1 MNALTSLRQLRYLM
15 ALAETKHFGRAA
27 EACFVTQSTLSA
39 GLKELESQ
47 LGVTLVERTKRRVM
61 VTPLGEEVVAR
72 AKGILSA
79 AGEIV
84 DLVRAAA
91 EPLSGPLSLG
101 VIPTVA
107 PFLLPKVLARVRKA
121 HPRLKLHLVEDLT
134 ARLLERLQAGEL
146 DLALIA
152 LPYRAPDLE
161 TLALG
166 DDPFLLATPA
176 GHPLAG
182 HAHVDA
188 EELQRA
194 PLLLLEEGHCL
205 RDHALSACH
214 IAEAAPAGER
224 LQATSLHTLTQMVA
238 GGMGVTLLPQMAV
251 DAGLAKGTGITT
263 SPLDDP
269 AAKRKIGLA
278 WRPSSPRKAEFRKL
292 AEYFRAALNGGTVKA
307 RHEDAKSTKK

>member
-1 MNALTSLRQLRYLM
+1 
-15 ALAETKHFGRAA
+15 
-27 EACFVTQSTLSA
+27 
-39 GLKELESQ
+39 
-47 LGVTLVERTKRRVM
+47 
-61 VTPLGEEVVAR
+61 
-72 AKGILSA
+72 
-79 AGEIV
+79 
-84 DLVRAAA
+84 
-91 EPLSGPLSLG
+91 

-107 PFLLPKVLARVRKA
+107 PFLLPKVLARVRKT
-121 HPRLKLHLVEDLT
+121 HPKLKLHLVEDLT

-161 TLALG
+161 TLELG
-166 DDPFLLATPA
+166 DDPFPLATPA

-188 EELQRA
+188 GELQRA

-214 IAEAAPAGER
+214 IAEGAPAGER

-269 AAKRKIGLA
+269 AAKRKIGFA

-292 AEYFRAALNGGTVKA
+292 AEYFRSALNGGTVKVH
-307 RHEDAKSTKK
+307 HEDVKSARK

>member
-1 MNALTSLRQLRYLM
+1 MHDGGDAHGGLDR
-15 ALAETKHFGRAA
+15 LAADAVLAQHLLVRLDAHAA
-27 EACFVTQSTLSA
+27 AVHRRNGERPELEIGLLDA
-39 GLKELESQ
+39 GLGQ
-47 LGVTLVERTKRRVM
+47 RVHAQARRHRA
-61 VTPLGEEVVAR
+61 VVVLAD
-72 AKGILSA
+72 
-79 AGEIV
+79 EN
-84 DLVRAAA
+84 LVRAAA

-107 PFLLPKVLARVRKA
+107 PFLLPKVLARVRKT
-121 HPRLKLHLVEDLT
+121 HPKLKLHLVEDLT

-146 DLALIA
+146 DLALVA

-161 TLALG
+161 TLELG

-188 EELQRA
+188 GELQRA

-214 IAEAAPAGER
+214 IAEGAPAGER

-269 AAKRKIGLA
+269 AAKRKIGFA

-292 AEYFRAALNGGTVKA
+292 AEYFRSALNGGTVKVH
-307 RHEDAKSTKK
+307 HEDVKSARK

>member
-1 MNALTSLRQLRYLM
+1 MNALPSLRHLRYL
-15 ALAETKHFGRAA
+15 AVLAETKHFGRAA

-39 GLKELESQ
+39 GLKELERQ

-61 VTPLGEEVVAR
+61 VTPLGEAVVAR
-72 AKGILSA
+72 ARRLLSD

-84 DLVRAAA
+84 DLVRGAA
-91 EPLSGPLSLG
+91 EPLSGPLALG

-107 PFLLPKVLARVRKA
+107 PFLLPKVLPRVRKA

-134 ARLLERLQAGEL
+134 ARLLDRLQAGEL

-152 LPYRAPDLE
+152 LPYRAADIE
-161 TLALG
+161 TLDLG
-166 DDPFLLATPA
+166 DDAFLLATPA

-182 HAHVDA
+182 HEHVNA
-188 EELQRA
+188 GELESA

-238 GGMGVTLLPQMAV
+238 GGMGVTLLPRMAV

-263 SPLDDP
+263 SALDDP
-269 AAKRKIGLA
+269 DAKRKIGFA
-278 WRPSSPRKAEFRKL
+278 WRPSSARKAEFRML
-292 AEYFRAALNGGTVKA
+292 AEYFREALPARAAA
-307 RHEDAKSTKK
+307 

>member
-1 MNALTSLRQLRYLM
+1 MNALPSLRHLRYLV
-15 ALAETKHFGRAA
+15 ALADALHFGRAA

-39 GLKELESQ
+39 GLKELERQ

-61 VTPLGEEVVAR
+61 VTPLGDEVVAR
-72 AKGILSA
+72 ARRLLSA
-79 AGEIV
+79 AGEIA

-91 EPLSGPLSLG
+91 EPLSGPLNLG

-107 PFLLPKVLARVRKA
+107 PFLLPKVLAKVRKA
-121 HPRLKLHLVEDLT
+121 HPKLKLHLVEDLT
-134 ARLLERLQAGEL
+134 ARLLERLIAGEL

-152 LPYRAPDLE
+152 LPYRAPEIE
-161 TLALG
+161 TLELG

-182 HAHVDA
+182 HGHFAA
-188 EELQRA
+188 GELEKA

-205 RDHALSACH
+205 RDHALAACRL
-214 IAEAAPAGER
+214 AAAAPAGER

-263 SPLDDP
+263 TRLDDP
-269 AAKRKIGLA
+269 GAKRKIGLA
-278 WRPSSPRKAEFRKL
+278 WRPSSPRKAEFRTL
-292 AEYFRAALNGGTVKA
+292 AEYFRAALPVRAA
-307 RHEDAKSTKK
+307 R

>member
-1 MNALTSLRQLRYLM
+1 MNALTSLRHLRYLV
-15 ALAETKHFGRAA
+15 ALAETKHFGHAA

-61 VTPLGEEVVAR
+61 VTPLGEEVVVR

-107 PFLLPKVLARVRKA
+107 PFLLPRVLARVRKA

-161 TLALG
+161 TLDLG

-182 HAHVDA
+182 HAHVEA
-188 EELQRA
+188 GELQRA

-214 IAEAAPAGER
+214 IAEGAPAGER

-269 AAKRKIGLA
+269 SAKRKIGFA

-292 AEYFRAALNGGTVKA
+292 AEYFRAALNGGAVTV
-307 RHEDAKSTKK
+307 RHEDAKPAKK

>member
-1 MNALTSLRQLRYLM
+1 MNALPTLRHLRYLVT
-15 ALAETKHFGRAA
+15 LAETRHFGRAA

-39 GLKELESQ
+39 GLKELENQ

-72 AKGILSA
+72 ARRLLSE
-79 AGEIV
+79 AGEIA

-91 EPLSGPLSLG
+91 EPLSGPLNLG

-107 PFLLPKVLARVRKA
+107 PFLLPKVLAKVRKA
-121 HPRLKLHLVEDLT
+121 HPKLKLHLVEDLT
-134 ARLLERLQAGEL
+134 ARLLERLTAGEL

-152 LPYRAPDLE
+152 LPYRAPEVE
-161 TLALG
+161 TLELG
-166 DDPFLLATPA
+166 DDAFLLATPP

-182 HAHVDA
+182 HEHVDA
-188 EELQRA
+188 GELERA

-205 RDHALSACH
+205 RDHALAACRL
-214 IAEAAPAGER
+214 AGAAPTGDR

-263 SPLDDP
+263 S
-269 AAKRKIGLA
+269 
-278 WRPSSPRKAEFRKL
+278 
-292 AEYFRAALNGGTVKA
+292 AL
-307 RHEDAKSTKK
+307 

>member
-1 MNALTSLRQLRYLM
+1 MNVLPSLRQLRYLV

-39 GLKELESQ
+39 GLKELETQ

-61 VTPLGEEVVAR
+61 VTRLGEEVVAR
-72 AKGILSA
+72 AKRLLSE
-79 AGEIV
+79 AGEITE
-84 DLVRAAA
+84 LVRAAA
-91 EPLSGPLSLG
+91 EPLSGPLALG

-107 PFLLPKVLARVRKA
+107 PFLLPKVLAKVRKA
-121 HPRLKLHLVEDLT
+121 HPKLKLHLVEDLT
-134 ARLLERLQAGEL
+134 ARLLDRLTGGEL

-152 LPYRAPDLE
+152 LPYRAPEIE
-161 TLALG
+161 TLEFG
-166 DDPFLLATPA
+166 DDPFLLATPP

-182 HAHVDA
+182 HEHVEA
-188 EELQRA
+188 GELERA

-205 RDHALSACH
+205 RDHALAACRL
-214 IAEAAPAGER
+214 AEAAPAGER

-269 AAKRKIGLA
+269 SAKRKLGFA

-292 AEYFRAALNGGTVKA
+292 AEYFRAALPA
-307 RHEDAKSTKK
+307 RVSK

>member
-1 MNALTSLRQLRYLM
+1 MNILPSLRHLRYLV
-15 ALAETKHFGRAA
+15 ALAETRHFGRAA
-27 EACFVTQSTLSA
+27 AACSVTQSTLSA
-39 GLKELESQ
+39 GLKELEGR
-47 LGVTLVERTKRRVM
+47 LGTVLVERTKRRVM

-72 AKGILSA
+72 ARRLLSA

-84 DLVRAAA
+84 DLVRGAA
-91 EPLSGPLSLG
+91 EPLSSPLNLG

-134 ARLLERLQAGEL
+134 ARLLERLAAGEL

-152 LPYRAPDLE
+152 LPYRAPDIE
-161 TLALG
+161 TLELG
-166 DDPFLLATPA
+166 DDPFLLATPP

-182 HAHVDA
+182 QEHVEA
-188 EELQRA
+188 GELMRA

-205 RDHALSACH
+205 RDHALAACRL
-214 IAEAAPAGER
+214 AEAASAGER
-224 LQATSLHTLTQMVA
+224 PQATSLHTLAQMVA
-238 GGMGVTLLPQMAV
+238 GGMGVTLLPRMAV

-263 SPLDDP
+263 STLDDP
-269 AAKRKIGLA
+269 EAKRKIGFA

-292 AEYFRAALNGGTVKA
+292 ADYFRAALSA
-307 RHEDAKSTKK
+307 RSTA

>member
-1 MNALTSLRQLRYLM
+1 MNALPSLRHLRYLA

-72 AKGILSA
+72 ARRLLSE

-91 EPLSGPLSLG
+91 EPLSGPLALG

-121 HPRLKLHLVEDLT
+121 HPKLKLHLVEDLT
-134 ARLLERLQAGEL
+134 ARLLERLNAGAI

-152 LPYRAPDLE
+152 LPYRAPDIE

-182 HAHVDA
+182 HEHVDA
-188 EELQRA
+188 GELDRA

-205 RDHALSACH
+205 RDHALAACRL
-214 IAEAAPAGER
+214 AEAAPAGER

-263 SPLDDP
+263 TRLHDP
-269 AAKRKIGLA
+269 DATRKIGFA
-278 WRPSSPRKAEFRKL
+278 WRPSSARKAEFKTL
-292 AEYFRAALNGGTVKA
+292 AEYFRAALAPRATV
-307 RHEDAKSTKK
+307 

>member
-1 MNALTSLRQLRYLM
+1 MSALPSLRHLRYLA

-39 GLKELESQ
+39 GLKELESR

-61 VTPLGEEVVAR
+61 LTPLGEEVVAR
-72 AKGILSA
+72 ARRLLSA
-79 AGEIV
+79 AGEITE
-84 DLVRAAA
+84 LVRASS
-91 EPLSGPLSLG
+91 EPLSGLLNLG

-107 PFLLPKVLARVRKA
+107 PFLLPKVLAKVRKA
-121 HPRLKLHLVEDLT
+121 HPKLRLHLVEDLT
-134 ARLLERLQAGEL
+134 ARLLERLQAGAL

-152 LPYRAPDLE
+152 LPYHVPEIE
-161 TLALG
+161 TIELG
-166 DDPFLLATPA
+166 DDPFMLATPP

-182 HAHVDA
+182 QEHVEA
-188 EELQRA
+188 GELEKA

-205 RDHALSACH
+205 RDHALAACRL
-214 IAEAAPAGER
+214 AEAAPAGER

-251 DAGLAKGTGITT
+251 DAGLVKGTGITT

-269 AAKRKIGLA
+269 AAKRRIGFA
-278 WRPSSPRKAEFRKL
+278 WRPSSPRKAEFKKL
-292 AEYFRAALNGGTVKA
+292 AEYFRAALQS
-307 RHEDAKSTKK
+307 R

>member
-1 MNALTSLRQLRYLM
+1 MNILPSLRHLRYL
-15 ALAETKHFGRAA
+15 ATLAETKHFGRAA
-27 EACFVTQSTLSA
+27 EACLVTQSTLSA
-39 GLKELESQ
+39 GLKELETQ

-72 AKGILSA
+72 SRRLLSA

-91 EPLSGPLSLG
+91 EPLSGPLALG

-121 HPRLKLHLVEDLT
+121 HPKLKLHLVEDLT
-134 ARLLERLQAGEL
+134 ARLLERLAAGEL

-152 LPYRAPDLE
+152 LPYRAPDIE
-161 TLALG
+161 TLELG

-182 HAHVDA
+182 HKHVDA
-188 EELQRA
+188 RELERA
-194 PLLLLEEGHCL
+194 PLLLLEDGHCL
-205 RDHALSACH
+205 RDHALAACRL
-214 IAEAAPAGER
+214 AEAAPAGER
-224 LQATSLHTLTQMVA
+224 LQATSLHTLAQMVA

-263 SPLDDP
+263 TRLDDP
-269 AAKRKIGLA
+269 GATRKIGFA
-278 WRPSSPRKAEFRKL
+278 WRPSSARKAEFKTL
-292 AEYFRAALNGGTVKA
+292 AEYFRAALAPTASK
-307 RHEDAKSTKK
+307 

>member
-1 MNALTSLRQLRYLM
+1 MSVLPSLRHLRYLV
-15 ALAETKHFGRAA
+15 ALADALHFGRAA
-27 EACFVTQSTLSA
+27 AACFVTQSTLSA
-39 GLKELESQ
+39 GLKELERQ

-61 VTPLGEEVVAR
+61 VTPLGAEVAAR
-72 AKGILSA
+72 ARRLLSA
-79 AGEIV
+79 AGEIA

-91 EPLSGPLSLG
+91 EPLSGPLNLG

-107 PFLLPKVLARVRKA
+107 PFLLPKVLAKVRKA

-134 ARLLERLQAGEL
+134 ARLLERLVAGTL

-152 LPYRAPDLE
+152 LPYRAPEIE
-161 TLALG
+161 TLELG
-166 DDPFLLATPA
+166 DDAFLLATPP

-182 HAHVDA
+182 HEHVKA
-188 EELQRA
+188 RELEKA

-205 RDHALSACH
+205 RDHALAACRL
-214 IAEAAPAGER
+214 ADASPAGER

-251 DAGLAKGTGITT
+251 DAGLAKGTGITAT
-263 SPLDDP
+263 RLVDP
-269 AAKRKIGLA
+269 GAKRKIGFA

-292 AEYFRAALNGGTVKA
+292 AEYFRAALSAHRVA
-307 RHEDAKSTKK
+307 R